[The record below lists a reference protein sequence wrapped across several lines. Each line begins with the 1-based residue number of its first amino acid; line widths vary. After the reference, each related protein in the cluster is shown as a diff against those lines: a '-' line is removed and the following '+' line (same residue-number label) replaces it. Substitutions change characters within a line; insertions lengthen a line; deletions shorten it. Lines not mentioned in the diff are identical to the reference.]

1 MNIWFS
7 RAATWIPKYK
17 LVKLILIKIKLI
29 VQRALRRETQR
40 LYVVLPI
47 SKGGWHRELRH
58 FSFKD
63 DVNVILLLGVSIM
76 CICLWILL
84 FANVDTNNVQLLV
97 HPLFAF
103 STAHIWLFLE
113 RKHDITGL
121 FFICCCISYVD
132 ISRTKDIIY
141 IWKE

>member
-1 MNIWFS
+1 MLVMFILLKNSTNYTKSI
-7 RAATWIPKYK
+7 YK
-17 LVKLILIKIKLI
+17 RNTKVICCSPHLKRWLTQGTK
-29 VQRALRRETQR
+29 ALRN
-40 LYVVLPI
+40 
-47 SKGGWHRELRH
+47 
-58 FSFKD
+58 FSYKD